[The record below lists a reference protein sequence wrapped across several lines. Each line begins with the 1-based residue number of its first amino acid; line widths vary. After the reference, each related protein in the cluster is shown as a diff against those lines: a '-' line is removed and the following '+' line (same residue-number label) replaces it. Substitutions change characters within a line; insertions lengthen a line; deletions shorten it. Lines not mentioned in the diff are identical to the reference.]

1 MPENIRAFGSLPDG
15 GEVLC
20 VSLRGGGLECE
31 VLNYGGALRSLVV
44 PSRRGP
50 AGRGAGLRQRGGL
63 P

>member
-31 VLNYGGALRSLVV
+31 VLNYGGPRREGTTRLRSA
-44 PSRRGP
+44 PP
-50 AGRGAGLRQRGGL
+50 
-63 P
+63 

>member
-20 VSLRGGGLECE
+20 VSLSGGGLECE

-50 AGRGAGLRQRGGL
+50 LDVALG
-63 P
+63 